1 MSATTSL
8 KLPDALKTTI
18 AKVAAFE
25 GKTAHAL
32 MVDTLQVAMED
43 ALERQ
48 QFYADGD
55 ASYQDTLRSNAVFSG
70 ADVKAY
76 VIARVAGGE
85 PVRPQARP
93 LDASKPMTPAHD

>member
-25 GKTAHAL
+25 GKSAHAL
-32 MVDTLQVAMED
+32 MVDTLQVAMVD

-55 ASYQDTLRSNAVFSG
+55 ASYQDTLRYNAVFSG

-76 VIARVAGGE
+76 VMARVAGGE

>member
-8 KLPDALKTTI
+8 KLPDALKATI

-32 MVDTLQVAMED
+32 MVDTLQAAMED
-43 ALERQ
+43 ALVRQ
-48 QFYADGD
+48 QFYADGE
-55 ASYQDTLRSNAVFSG
+55 ASYQSTVRSNAVFGG

-76 VIARVAGGE
+76 VMARLKGGK
-85 PVRPQARP
+85 PGRPQALP
-93 LDASKPMTPAHD
+93 LDAAQPMIPAHD